1 MENETSKP
9 VNGEEL
15 RELSR
20 RNPELAYNF
29 LSQNNDLWNEIAL
42 NDPFD
47 SADTLEELEPEQ
59 AGELILNIP
68 VDVSI
73 KIFESFRPRAI
84 IEIVQNLSSKVVEEI
99 FSQMDIEDVVD
110 VFERSTVD
118 EAEDLLEIINKSTKL
133 DINKRLAYP
142 KDSVGR
148 LMSEEV
154 AKISTGLT
162 VKEALGELKTL
173 HTDVEDIVYVY
184 SVDKNNSLSGVL
196 SFREI
201 VFADQDQL
209 IEDVMLTNPI
219 YINPT
224 ADQEEA
230 ARLIKQYELLALPV
244 VDKKNKLIGQATIS
258 TALDV
263 IQTEIAEDFS
273 QSFGAGAE
281 ETIFTPFQKS
291 VKLRL
296 PWIAVNM
303 GLAFIVSWLISQ
315 FDESIASDALLAA
328 LMPVVALV
336 GGNSG
341 AQSLA
346 IVIRALARNDI
357 SEARVVQSLAIV
369 IRALARNDISEARV
383 VEVIGKQSLIGVING
398 IFMAIFSFILL
409 SLVGLNSYA
418 LSLSIAVFGNIFIGN
433 LFGSSIP
440 LILRK
445 LGFDPA
451 LASNI
456 FLTLIT
462 DIVGFAGFLGI
473 ALLLI

>member
-9 VNGEEL
+9 VSGEEL

-99 FSQMDIEDVVD
+99 FSQMDTENVVD

-154 AKISTGLT
+154 AKISKGLT
-162 VKEALGELKTL
+162 VKEALRELKTL

-184 SVDKNNSLSGVL
+184 SVDKDNSLSGVL

-244 VDKKNKLIGQATIS
+244 VDKKINL
-258 TALDV
+258 LD
-263 IQTEIAEDFS
+263 
-273 QSFGAGAE
+273 
-281 ETIFTPFQKS
+281 
-291 VKLRL
+291 
-296 PWIAVNM
+296 
-303 GLAFIVSWLISQ
+303 
-315 FDESIASDALLAA
+315 
-328 LMPVVALV
+328 
-336 GGNSG
+336 
-341 AQSLA
+341 
-346 IVIRALARNDI
+346 
-357 SEARVVQSLAIV
+357 
-369 IRALARNDISEARV
+369 
-383 VEVIGKQSLIGVING
+383 KQL
-398 IFMAIFSFILL
+398 
-409 SLVGLNSYA
+409 
-418 LSLSIAVFGNIFIGN
+418 
-433 LFGSSIP
+433 
-440 LILRK
+440 
-445 LGFDPA
+445 
-451 LASNI
+451 
-456 FLTLIT
+456 
-462 DIVGFAGFLGI
+462 
-473 ALLLI
+473 

>member
-1 MENETSKP
+1 MENEISKP
-9 VNGEEL
+9 VNGAEL
-15 RELSR
+15 RKLSR
-20 RNPELAYNF
+20 KNPDVAYNF
-29 LSQNNDLWNEIAL
+29 LSQNVEIWNEIAS

-47 SADTLEELEPEQ
+47 SADTLEEFEPKE
-59 AGELILNIP
+59 AGELLLNIP

-73 KIFESFRPRAI
+73 KIFESLRPRAI
-84 IEIVQNLSSKVVEEI
+84 IEIVQSLGSSVVDEI
-99 FSQMDIEDVVD
+99 FSQMDTEDVVD

-118 EAEDLLEIINKSTKL
+118 EAEDLLEILNKSTKL
-133 DINKRLAYP
+133 NINKRLAYP

-162 VKEALGELKTL
+162 IKEALSELKNL
-173 HTDVEDIVYVY
+173 HHDVEDIVYVY
-184 SVDKNNSLSGVL
+184 SVDEKNSLSGVL

-201 VFADQDQL
+201 VFANQEEL
-209 IEDVMLTNPI
+209 IENVMIPNPI

-224 ADQEEA
+224 DDQEEA

-244 VDKKNKLIGQATIS
+244 IDKNNKLIGQATIS

-291 VKLRL
+291 IRLRL

-303 GLAFIVSWLISQ
+303 GLAFIVSWLIAQ

-357 SEARVVQSLAIV
+357 SDARVG
-369 IRALARNDISEARV
+369 
-383 VEVIGKQSLIGVING
+383 EVIGKQSLIGVING
-398 IFMAIFSFILL
+398 IFMGIFSFVLL
-409 SLVGLNSYA
+409 NIIGLNSYA
-418 LSLSIAVFGNIFIGN
+418 LSLSIAIFGNMLIGN
-433 LFGSSIP
+433 LFGASIP
-440 LILRK
+440 LVLRK